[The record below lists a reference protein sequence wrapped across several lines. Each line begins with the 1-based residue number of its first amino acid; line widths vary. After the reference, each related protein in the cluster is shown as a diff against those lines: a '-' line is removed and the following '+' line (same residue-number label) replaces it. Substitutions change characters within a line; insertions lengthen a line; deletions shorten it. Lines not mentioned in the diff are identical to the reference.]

1 MKHLFSIFFFA
12 LLTVLVSC
20 KKIDQDLLSQM
31 NNTVSEMH
39 TRTEAFD
46 LNTQGIVQFANLV
59 DAAPEALKNDTLSG
73 FVKLHEKVTA
83 LKIKQEGTVREYKEL
98 LAELQRS
105 AEEYASGKITTDQ
118 ARSQQES
125 LKGRLTAIE
134 ALLEHVGKLNEEAQ
148 TEYGKLMAE
157 FKSKTE

>member
-1 MKHLFSIFFFA
+1 
-12 LLTVLVSC
+12 
-20 KKIDQDLLSQM
+20 
-31 NNTVSEMH
+31 
-39 TRTEAFD
+39 
-46 LNTQGIVQFANLV
+46 
-59 DAAPEALKNDTLSG
+59 
-73 FVKLHEKVTA
+73 
-83 LKIKQEGTVREYKEL
+83 VREYKEL